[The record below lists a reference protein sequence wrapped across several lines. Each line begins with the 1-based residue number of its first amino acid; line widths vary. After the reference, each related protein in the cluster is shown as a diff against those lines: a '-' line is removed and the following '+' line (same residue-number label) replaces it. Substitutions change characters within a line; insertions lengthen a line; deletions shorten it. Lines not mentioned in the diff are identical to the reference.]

1 MRLTPSRTPM
11 SHRIPQSTLA
21 ARARGFTL
29 LEVLVSLVVLSIGLL
44 GIGKLVLFSSRGNDS
59 AYMRSQATALG
70 YTILDAM
77 RTNRAQAVA
86 GSYQVALGAP
96 VNPGTDC
103 DLAACSAT
111 TLAAYDLFKWKSTM
125 GTALPAGDGT
135 VTTVQVADVI
145 TGTLLTQAT
154 ITVQWNDIVA
164 QQSFGAASGTTS
176 IVLET
181 IL

>member
-1 MRLTPSRTPM
+1 M
-11 SHRIPQSTLA
+11 SHHIRPSIPAS
-21 ARARGFTL
+21 RARGFTL

-44 GIGKLVLFSSRGNDS
+44 GIGKLVMFSSRGNDS
-59 AYMRSQATALG
+59 AYMRSQATALA
-70 YTILDAM
+70 YTVLDAM

-103 DLAACSAT
+103 DTTTCSAT
-111 TLAAYDLFKWKSTM
+111 TLASYDIYKWKTTM
-125 GTALPAGDGT
+125 STALPAGDGT
-135 VTTVQVADVI
+135 VTTAQVADVN
-145 TGTLLTQAT
+145 TGTMLTQAT
-154 ITVQWNDIVA
+154 ITVQWNDVVA
-164 QQSFGAASGTTS
+164 QQTFGAANGTTS